1 MLPDTAADDARVAAS
16 LDHWKRKLLDLSKR
30 NRALNFKM
38 TRVSTVAV
46 VDERPAEVFHRLYLA
61 EKPMRFR
68 AAAPEPETAAAAP
81 EAAVAEAGVETDDE
95 AMPQAAGYAP
105 YEAAALDEKHR
116 DDTLQTSS
124 PADKLDHSLRRID
137 AQAIETQEEQG
148 VNTLFMALGMLH
160 YRESAD
166 SDQTLRAPLVL
177 LPVAL
182 KRSSAAAG
190 RLRPPGVLPGGDGG
204 GEGAGGVAGDDGGV
218 PGPLRLPEVR
228 DVQGP

>member
-1 MLPDTAADDARVAAS
+1 MLPDTAADDTRVAAS

-46 VDERPAEVFHRLYLA
+46 VDEQAGRGLPPPLPGREADALPR
-61 EKPMRFR
+61 RR
-68 AAAPEPETAAAAP
+68 AEPETAAGANEPVATPAP
-81 EAAVAEAGVETDDE
+81 AVAEAGVETDDE

-105 YEAAALDEKHR
+105 YEATALHEKHR

-148 VNTLFMALGMLH
+148 VNTLFMALGCCTTASQPH
-160 YRESAD
+160 PTRRCA
-166 SDQTLRAPLVL
+166 R
-177 LPVAL
+177 
-182 KRSSAAAG
+182 RSSCC
-190 RLRPPGVLPGGDGG
+190 RSL
-204 GEGAGGVAGDDGGV
+204 
-218 PGPLRLPEVR
+218 
-228 DVQGP
+228 